1 MKQSGKMWIDAKG
14 IQIQATRVTAF
25 EKFSETYG
33 QRIIGEA
40 LAIESRMQAA
50 KAMFLKYGEEMLTRK
65 IADNKKASNSVTFY
79 LFDKTFK
86 IIYWHKERTV
96 RVFRATKTDP
106 TSEEYTEIVL
116 AMNSS
121 QLEATYTTESPSDS
135 KLAKMANRILG
146 TSDNDI
152 VKEIDTFDETVASL
166 GIGKH
171 EGDILPE
178 RRKHV
183 LPTLDDLIQVALNSG
198 KITAE
203 EAVAMQSGS
212 LEEFNERMKNLPEA
226 KSYEEPATIAVDA
239 STTIDTTP
247 DGPSD
252 DDADEQDEEM
262 LPSTPADLQGT
273 LPHRG

>member
-152 VKEIDTFDETVASL
+152 VKEMDTFDHA
-166 GIGKH
+166 
-171 EGDILPE
+171 PE
-178 RRKHV
+178 
-183 LPTLDDLIQVALNSG
+183 PQV
-198 KITAE
+198 
-203 EAVAMQSGS
+203 
-212 LEEFNERMKNLPEA
+212 
-226 KSYEEPATIAVDA
+226 KSYEEPAPIAVEA